1 MIELTYIFLYKEVII
16 MAFCSNCGKEVPD
29 GASVCSSCG
38 ANLAAAPA
46 VKSAEEFDHTSDY
59 DAADIS
65 DNKVYA
71 LSAYIFSF
79 FGVLLCNVL
88 AKQSPFAQFHARE
101 ALKID
106 IVAIVVYIL
115 SVLLCWT
122 CIVPVAGAVFEIIL
136 LVVKI
141 IAFVQ
146 VCKGQAKEPW
156 MIRSIG
162 ALH

>member
-1 MIELTYIFLYKEVII
+1 
-16 MAFCSNCGKEVPD
+16 MAFCSNCGKEVPE
-29 GASVCSSCG
+29 GASVCPSCG
-38 ANLAAAPA
+38 ATLSAAPA
-46 VKSAEEFDHTSDY
+46 VKSVEQFDHTADY

-71 LSAYIFSF
+71 LSAYLFSF
-79 FGVLLCNVL
+79 FGVLLCHVL
-88 AKQSPFAQFHARE
+88 SKESPYAQFHARE

-106 IVAIVVYIL
+106 VVIIVVYIL

-141 IAFVQ
+141 ISFVQ
-146 VCKGQAKEPW
+146 VCKGEAKEPW
-156 MIRSIG
+156 LIRSIG

>member
-1 MIELTYIFLYKEVII
+1 
-16 MAFCSNCGKEVPD
+16 MAFCSNCGKEIPD
-29 GASVCSSCG
+29 GASVCPSCG
-38 ANLAAAPA
+38 ASLASTPA
-46 VKSAEEFDHTSDY
+46 VKSVEEFDHTADY

-106 IVAIVVYIL
+106 IVALVVYIL

-136 LVVKI
+136 LVVRI

>member
-1 MIELTYIFLYKEVII
+1 

-46 VKSAEEFDHTSDY
+46 VKSAEEFDHTADY

-79 FGVLLCNVL
+79 FGVLLCIVL
-88 AKQSPFAQFHARE
+88 ALQSPFAQFHARE

>member
-1 MIELTYIFLYKEVII
+1 

-29 GASVCSSCG
+29 GATVCPACG
-38 ANLAAAPA
+38 TAIGSA
-46 VKSAEEFDHTSDY
+46 VATIESWDHTAEFD
-59 DAADIS
+59 AKDIS

-71 LSAYIFSF
+71 LSAYLFSIL
-79 FGVLLCNVL
+79 GVILCHCL
-88 AKQSPFAQFHARE
+88 AKESPYAQFHARE

-106 IVAIVVYIL
+106 VVTIAVYLI
-115 SVLLCWT
+115 SCVFCWT
-122 CIVPVAGAVFEIIL
+122 CIVPIAGAILILIL
-136 LVVKI
+136 LVVNV

-156 MIRSIG
+156 LIRSIG